1 MFCTI
6 INGEKINRIIFFINY
21 WKYNMTS
28 WEYNI
33 IKTEKS
39 FWSGEDKT
47 DTEQELTDLGRNGW
61 ELVSVVSLSQ
71 GGTTNGLQF
80 FFKRKRF

>member
-6 INGEKINRIIFFINY
+6 INGEKINRIVFFINY